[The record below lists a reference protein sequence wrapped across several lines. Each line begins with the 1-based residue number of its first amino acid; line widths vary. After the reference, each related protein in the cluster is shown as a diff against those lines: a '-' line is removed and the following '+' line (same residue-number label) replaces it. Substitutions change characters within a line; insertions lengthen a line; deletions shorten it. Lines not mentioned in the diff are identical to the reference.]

1 MTDLIVWTAAVV
13 GWVMN
18 LVKLFGDDY
27 DTKLM
32 FLGRV
37 IGVFFMPLGAVL
49 GFF

>member
-1 MTDLIVWTAAVV
+1 
-13 GWVMN
+13 MN

-32 FLGRV
+32 ILGRV
-37 IGVFFMPLGAVL
+37 VGVFFMPLGAVL

>member
-1 MTDLIVWTAAVV
+1 MTDLIVWTAAIV

-18 LVKLFGDDY
+18 LVNLFGDDY

-32 FLGRV
+32 IIGRV